1 MQKPQYILDFTN
13 ICQQYIYIYKLNII
27 WTVCWAM
34 RTFRATDFRP
44 RELCLP
50 DNYVWKLLSLGSALT
65 ETAMKILYLVCYAGM
80 FFYPTKKCL
89 TEYDR
94 MYLLEKQLFFHDFH
108 DPLWLWVM
116 ATWGCPNKSRWRT
129 LSPEASVSG
138 RDYCAAR
145 GRSCVKS
152 TVRIPWER
160 AEIQGACADG
170 FAGY

>member
-13 ICQQYIYIYKLNII
+13 ICQQYIYIYKLNSIC
-27 WTVCWAM
+27 TVCWAM

-50 DNYVWKLLSLGSALT
+50 DNYVWKLLSLGSAWT
-65 ETAMKILYLVCYAGM
+65 ENAWTYYTLFAMLLC
-80 FFYPTKKCL
+80 FLSNKKL
-89 TEYDR
+89 FDR
-94 MYLLEKQLFFHDFH
+94 IWHECICWKNSCFSWFSWPFM
-108 DPLWLWVM
+108 VM

-170 FAGY
+170 FPGY